1 MRNAQCTLHIA
12 GLNLAR
18 RTKQSTRVRIRVQ
31 AQARVKKQSLDRGYG
46 SARNMSFL
54 QTFSQMGVLFIL
66 VVIGFICHKLKLM
79 NDTFDRSLS
88 VLIINVTAPCII
100 LSSVMGEKLPGREE
114 ILPILLLGTGTL
126 VLMLI
131 GGFIF
136 ARLLRSKQEGI
147 FRFMFAFGN
156 INFIGIPVV
165 TSLFGNYAI
174 FYVSVLTIPF
184 NILLFLLGQIF
195 ISSCR
200 PQVDDDTKPTDPE
213 DIKRLGI
220 KVKVKKGIS
229 LNWRMIISPALSST
243 YIVIALVYFQI
254 HTPKVLG
261 EAFTL
266 VGYMTIPASLLVIG
280 SSLAN
285 INVTEMFGTW
295 RIYTMCALK
304 LLVIPMIIYAIYLIS
319 PFDHKYTD
327 VLVILSAMPVASYG
341 TMICLK
347 EGIDPKTM
355 AQGTFMSTLLSIITI
370 PVLAW
375 ILTLGSSTAAG

>member
-1 MRNAQCTLHIA
+1 
-12 GLNLAR
+12 
-18 RTKQSTRVRIRVQ
+18 
-31 AQARVKKQSLDRGYG
+31 
-46 SARNMSFL
+46 MSFL

-285 INVTEMFGTW
+285 IKVTEMFGTW